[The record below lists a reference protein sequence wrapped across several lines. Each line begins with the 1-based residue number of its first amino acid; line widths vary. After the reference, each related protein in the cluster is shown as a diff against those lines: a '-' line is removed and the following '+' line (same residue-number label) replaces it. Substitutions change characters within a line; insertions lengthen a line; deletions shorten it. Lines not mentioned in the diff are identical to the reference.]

1 MRLSH
6 HQRQGFGVVLGFDA
20 KGVCTTGE
28 CLGQG
33 DLGCV
38 GVVALVVECVAEK
51 DPSHRIAKNGGRDG
65 AIGVDC
71 FQDDG

>member
-1 MRLSH
+1 M
-6 HQRQGFGVVLGFDA
+6 VLGFDA

-33 DLGCV
+33 DV
-38 GVVALVVECVAEK
+38 GWVVDVAFVVECVAEK
-51 DPSHRIAKNGGRDG
+51 DSSHRIAQNGGRDG